1 MDYLITN
8 GYPAAAKKFALE
20 ANIQPKA
27 DVDSI
32 QERVDIRTA
41 IHSGDI
47 QSAVENI
54 NELNPQVRLSNI
66 FFPTSPSPFARI
78 ILVSCT
84 THNSLPGLDDKK
96 TSSVLSM
103 NSKLNH
109 HACQRHSYIG

>member
-47 QSAVENI
+47 QSAIENI

-66 FFPTSPSPFARI
+66 FFF
-78 ILVSCT
+78 
-84 THNSLPGLDDKK
+84 LPHPPPLLGL
-96 TSSVLSM
+96 
-103 NSKLNH
+103 
-109 HACQRHSYIG
+109 Y